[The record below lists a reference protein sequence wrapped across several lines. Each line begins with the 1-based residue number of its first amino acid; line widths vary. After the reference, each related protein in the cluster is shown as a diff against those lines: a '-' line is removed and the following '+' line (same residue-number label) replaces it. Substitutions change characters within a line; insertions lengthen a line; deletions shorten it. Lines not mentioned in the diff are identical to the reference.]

1 MRGVFPAFAA
11 CAVLFASVLL
21 MVGCYTT
28 LDPTHLGQSECSP
41 ANLGG
46 KAYAVCAMPL
56 DHAAAAH
63 DCELR
68 GAHLVA
74 IGSAQENSA
83 VAEAVFSSVNSG
95 NVWIGGTRSDD
106 FVWSWPDGTV
116 FWRGEREGGAEAGA
130 FVLWQ
135 PEEPNNSSSTSDE
148 PEACLALT
156 VENADWNDR
165 ACSLSLPY
173 VCEFD

>member
-1 MRGVFPAFAA
+1 MYLLATG
-11 CAVLFASVLL
+11 LL

-28 LDPTHLGQSECSP
+28 LDPTHLG
-41 ANLGG
+41 
-46 KAYAVCAMPL
+46 KAQCTLISLDSSQYAICAMPL
-56 DHAAAAH
+56 DYASAAA
-63 DCELR
+63 DCKQR

-74 IGSAQENSA
+74 MGSASENSA
-83 VAEAVFSSVNSG
+83 VAAAAFAIVANS
-95 NVWIGGTRSDD
+95 NLWLGGTRSDD

-116 FWRGEREGGAEAGA
+116 FWRGGRDGSAEAGA

-135 PEEPNNSSSTSDE
+135 PEEPNNSSSTSTE

-165 ACSLSLPY
+165 SCSLSLPY
-173 VCEFD
+173 VCELD